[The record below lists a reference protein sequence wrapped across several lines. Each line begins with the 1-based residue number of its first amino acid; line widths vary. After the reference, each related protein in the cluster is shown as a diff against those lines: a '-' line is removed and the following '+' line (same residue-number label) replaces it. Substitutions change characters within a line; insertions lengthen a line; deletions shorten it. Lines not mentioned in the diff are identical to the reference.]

1 MTMRFSVVV
10 PTLRRPGPLRETL
23 ESVLAADPP
32 PDEVI
37 VVDADPER
45 SASAAA
51 QGLGESVRVLASRRG
66 STVQR
71 NVGIDHASGD
81 VVVFLD
87 DDVEVDPKLFAGLAE
102 AYRDPTIVGVTGR
115 IVEPD
120 LGRAGGSESR
130 LRRLV
135 LRAPEGKF
143 TRAGY
148 PNRLTKLDDEAD
160 LEFMQGCFMSARRA
174 LAVEVR
180 FDETLADY
188 ALAEDEDFAYRLS
201 RRGRL
206 RYVPGL
212 RVLHKQLGFVSQDS
226 REFGR
231 LVIRNRS
238 YLFRKNFPQTARSR
252 AEFGLLVFVLIT
264 HRLVNREWRGAL
276 GLIEGAAAQL
286 TGRR

>member
-1 MTMRFSVVV
+1 MRFSVVI
-10 PTLRRPGPLRETL
+10 PTLARPGPLRETL
-23 ESVLAADPP
+23 ESVLACDPP

-37 VVDADPER
+37 VIDADPER

-51 QGLGESVRVLASRRG
+51 QGLGDTVRVLDSPRG

-71 NVGIDHASGD
+71 NVGIDQADGD

-87 DDVEVDPKLFAGLAE
+87 DDVDVDRGLFAGLAE
-102 AYRDPTIVGVTGR
+102 TYGDPTIVGATGR
-115 IVEPD
+115 IIEPD
-120 LGRAGGSESR
+120 VKRAGGADSAW
-130 LRRLV
+130 RRLV

-148 PNRLTKLDDEAD
+148 PCRLTKLDEEAD
-160 LEFMQGCFMSARRA
+160 LEFMQGCFMSARRE
-174 LAVEVR
+174 LAAQVR

-188 ALAEDEDFAYRLS
+188 ALAEDEDFSYRLS
-201 RRGRL
+201 RHGRL

-212 RVLHKQLGFVSQDS
+212 RVVHKLLGFVSQDS
-226 REFGR
+226 RAFGR

-252 AEFGLLVFVLIT
+252 AEFALLVLVLVA

-276 GLIEGAAAQL
+276 GLIEGVAAQV